1 MKIKLKN
8 QMWVLEMKI
17 EIGDKNKIKNSN
29 IGVNNKIE
37 KADKGKNVLIDI
49 LVGLFVGIV
58 GGIAVYLITKYL
70 L

>member
-37 KADKGKNVLIDI
+37 KEDKGKNILIDI
-49 LVGLFVGIV
+49 LVGVFVAIV

-70 L
+70 

>member
-1 MKIKLKN
+1 
-8 QMWVLEMKI
+8 MKI

-29 IGVNNKIE
+29 IGINNKIE
-37 KADKGKNVLIDI
+37 KGDKGKKVLIDT